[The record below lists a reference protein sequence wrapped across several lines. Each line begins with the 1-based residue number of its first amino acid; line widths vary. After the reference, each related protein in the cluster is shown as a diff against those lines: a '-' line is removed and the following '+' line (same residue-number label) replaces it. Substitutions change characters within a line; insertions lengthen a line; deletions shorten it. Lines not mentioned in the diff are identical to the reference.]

1 MILTEE
7 KDGVNGWEILE
18 LALLVLSACLML

>member
-1 MILTEE
+1 MILREE